1 VSKHHSKKDRERY
14 YVDVFK
20 SVFPGFPG
28 GEVLAGED
36 QERPDIIVAGTQGRI
51 GIEVTYILHESLKR
65 EESES
70 EAMID
75 AARTIYEQRNLPNL
89 QVSVFLGAHTHLTK
103 QNRNTFATALANLV
117 AANIPAH
124 NNPTELENDWDDER
138 GFPFEIHLVSIWR
151 LPLLTRN
158 HWTVGPFGLIRE
170 NFAQTLQEVISKKEA
185 PIRGYDTG
193 CAALWLLI
201 VAEHSS
207 PSAFFDPSE
216 STLSHPYVSSFDRV
230 FFLELSKRKAF
241 ELRIAE

>member
-1 VSKHHSKKDRERY
+1 MPTACRLECSTARWLRDVGRLPPACHAPLSVP
-14 YVDVFK
+14 VDHQL
-20 SVFPGFPG
+20 STLGYR
-28 GEVLAGED
+28 LS
-36 QERPDIIVAGTQGRI
+36 RR
-51 GIEVTYILHESLKR
+51 L
-65 EESES
+65 
-70 EAMID
+70 
-75 AARTIYEQRNLPNL
+75 
-89 QVSVFLGAHTHLTK
+89 SVFLGAHTRFTK